1 MFKSKSRKKMKTK
14 ILILLLFA
22 CFKGIAQKREITY
35 YLPAKITNE
44 LNPIL
49 KKMISKGIG
58 AFLMIQE
65 ISDFKIRELSI
76 INFDIKNFEEKT
88 CGCSKVQDSNRVT
101 YIDGKKY
108 YVTFITD
115 WLYATEY
122 KDFMSEKLNDWYV
135 LYEKLL
141 EEEAIEKYAVKYCK
155 QLYETARIIKFDE
168 KENIIFDSY
177 NIKKQ

>member
-1 MFKSKSRKKMKTK
+1 MKTK

-88 CGCSKVQDSNRVT
+88 CGCS
-101 YIDGKKY
+101 
-108 YVTFITD
+108 
-115 WLYATEY
+115 
-122 KDFMSEKLNDWYV
+122 
-135 LYEKLL
+135 LL
-141 EEEAIEKYAVKYCK
+141 
-155 QLYETARIIKFDE
+155 L
-168 KENIIFDSY
+168 
-177 NIKKQ
+177 